1 MVDESPGLTWLD
13 DDEGPV
19 MGSCSPFVHFPYNL
33 TLAKQEGPFPES
45 TLKVLI

>member
-19 MGSCSPFVHFPYNL
+19 MGNCSSFVHVPYNL
-33 TLAKQEGPFPES
+33 TLAKQEGPFPER
-45 TLKVLI
+45 TLKVLM